1 MRDTPTL
8 CHVPK
13 TPTSCAEPP
22 SDFQVCFLPSP
33 APCRTVKRFLLAGL
47 ALVGSAMLVVAVLG
61 GLLGLAL
68 TTWRLR
74 RPRRG
79 QRPPRQRCPFQVE
92 LQSVV
97 GALVLRETGKQ
108 GEVGPEPLSPQ

>member
-8 CHVPK
+8 FHVPK
-13 TPTSCAEPP
+13 TPTPCAELP
-22 SDFQVCFLPSP
+22 SDPQVCFLPFP
-33 APCRTVKRFLLAGL
+33 ALCQTAKRLLLAGL
-47 ALVGSAMLVVAVLG
+47 ALVGSAVLVVAVLR

-68 TTWRLR
+68 TPWHLG

-79 QRPPRQRCPFQVE
+79 QRPPRQRCPFQAE

-97 GALVLRETGKQ
+97 GALVLRETETQGKM
-108 GEVGPEPLSPQ
+108 GPEPLSH